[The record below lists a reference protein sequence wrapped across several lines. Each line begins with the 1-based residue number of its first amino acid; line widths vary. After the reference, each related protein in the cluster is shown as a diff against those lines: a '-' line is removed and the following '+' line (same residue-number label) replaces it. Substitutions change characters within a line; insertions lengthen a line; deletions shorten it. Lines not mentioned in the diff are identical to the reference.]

1 LLYYLNLIGG
11 SRVSVNIK
19 VNLSELYGKM
29 EDESLVE
36 LVHNGD
42 RESLNFL
49 IKKYQKL
56 VRAKARSYF
65 LIGADKEDIIQEGMI
80 GLFKAI
86 RDFRREKMTAFRSF
100 AEHCIYKQI
109 VTAIKTASRKK
120 HSPLN
125 SYVSLDK
132 PMYNDE
138 STVTL
143 LDVMPEEKITNP
155 EALIIKKE
163 SINDIELKIQESLSC
178 FEQKVLALY
187 IDGQSYLE
195 ISEKLNTSIKSID
208 NALQRAKRKL
218 SGDIPKLELLK
229 EKKAIHIRM
238 FHHQ

>member
-1 LLYYLNLIGG
+1 
-11 SRVSVNIK
+11 VSVNIK
-19 VNLSELYGKM
+19 VNLTEYYGKL

-36 LVHNGD
+36 LVQSGD

-49 IKKYQKL
+49 IQKYQKL

-80 GLFKAI
+80 GLFKAV
-86 RDFRREKMTAFRSF
+86 RDFRRERMTAFKSF

-125 SYVSLDK
+125 SYISLDK
-132 PMYNDE
+132 PMYSDE
-138 STVTL
+138 SNVTL

-155 EALIIKKE
+155 ETIMIKKE
-163 SINDIELKIQESLSC
+163 SINDIELKIHKSLSY

-195 ISEKLNTSIKSID
+195 ISERLNTSIKSID

-218 SGDIPKLELLK
+218 SGDISKLEVLK
-229 EKKAIHIRM
+229 EKKIINIRM
-238 FHHQ
+238 SHRL

>member
-1 LLYYLNLIGG
+1 
-11 SRVSVNIK
+11 VSVNIK
-19 VNLSELYGKM
+19 MNMTENYGKL

-36 LVHNGD
+36 LFHNGD

-49 IKKYQKL
+49 IEKYQKL
-56 VRAKARSYF
+56 VRVKARSYF
-65 LIGADKEDIIQEGMI
+65 LIGADREDIIQEGMI

-86 RDFRREKMTAFRSF
+86 RDFRRERMTAFRSF

-120 HSPLN
+120 HTPLN

-132 PMYNDE
+132 PIYNDE
-138 STVTL
+138 SNITL
-143 LDVMPEEKITNP
+143 LDIMPEEKITNP
-155 EALIIKKE
+155 EAIMIKKE
-163 SINDIELKIQESLSC
+163 SINDIELKIHESLSC

-195 ISEKLNTSIKSID
+195 ISEKLSTSIKSID

-218 SGDIPKLELLK
+218 SGDIPKLEILK
-229 EKKAIHIRM
+229 EKKAIYFRLFQHL
-238 FHHQ
+238 

>member
-1 LLYYLNLIGG
+1 M
-11 SRVSVNIK
+11 SVNIK
-19 VNLSELYGKM
+19 VNLTEYYGKL

-36 LVHNGD
+36 LVHSGD

-49 IKKYQKL
+49 IQKYQKL

-80 GLFKAI
+80 GLFKAV
-86 RDFRREKMTAFRSF
+86 RDFRRERMTAFKSF

-125 SYVSLDK
+125 SYISLDK
-132 PMYNDE
+132 PMYSDE
-138 STVTL
+138 SNVTL

-155 EALIIKKE
+155 ETIMIKKE
-163 SINDIELKIQESLSC
+163 SINDIELKIHSSLSY

-195 ISEKLNTSIKSID
+195 ISERLNTSIKSID

-218 SGDIPKLELLK
+218 SGDISKLEVLK
-229 EKKAIHIRM
+229 EKKIINIRM
-238 FHHQ
+238 SHRL

>member
-1 LLYYLNLIGG
+1 
-11 SRVSVNIK
+11 VSVNIK
-19 VNLSELYGKM
+19 VNLTEYYGKL

-36 LVHNGD
+36 LVHSGD

-49 IKKYQKL
+49 IQKYQKL

-80 GLFKAI
+80 GLFKAV
-86 RDFRREKMTAFRSF
+86 RDFRRERMTAFKSF

-125 SYVSLDK
+125 SYISLDK
-132 PMYNDE
+132 PMYSDE
-138 STVTL
+138 SNVTL

-155 EALIIKKE
+155 ETIMIKKE
-163 SINDIELKIQESLSC
+163 SINDIELKIHKSLSY

-195 ISEKLNTSIKSID
+195 ISERLNTSIKSID

-218 SGDIPKLELLK
+218 SGDISKLEVLK
-229 EKKAIHIRM
+229 EKKIINIRM
-238 FHHQ
+238 SHRL